1 MMKDCIIDEEIY
13 RIEYI
18 YVSTKFCSHIL
29 QTPMCEYHLSTETTS
44 NNKLSNIFYEKIK

>member
-18 YVSTKFCSHIL
+18 YVSTKFCSHTL
-29 QTPMCEYHLSTETTS
+29 QPHVQIPPVYG
-44 NNKLSNIFYEKIK
+44 NNKQQTKSY